1 MEGKPSVV
9 SVILDEVVIY
19 DGPAGN
25 DFPWIDGG
33 DGLSGN
39 GCEVSW
45 NLGLDL
51 AGVPHRFLLHDGLYG
66 LPSVFKIPAQ
76 RVADSP
82 TP

>member
-51 AGVPHRFLLHDGLYG
+51 AGVPHRFCCATA
-66 LPSVFKIPAQ
+66 SMACRVCSRSRQ